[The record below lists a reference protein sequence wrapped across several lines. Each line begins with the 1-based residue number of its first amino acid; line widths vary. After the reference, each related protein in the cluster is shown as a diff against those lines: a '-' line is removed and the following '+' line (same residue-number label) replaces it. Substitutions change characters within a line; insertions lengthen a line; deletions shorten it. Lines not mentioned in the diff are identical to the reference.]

1 MSIINK
7 ESAFAVAALAILI
20 FVLINKEQKLPESQS
35 NKTIKYWPFVEFMWN
50 PNDNLR
56 TVKRVFD
63 RLGHE
68 RVNGSESDDW
78 DVFWSIEYP
87 FYMFAEQMKSL
98 KPHQRVNHFP
108 GINYLTHKAFMA
120 TNNLFPFI
128 PAAFEFPSMVQ
139 EFNDYLALN
148 PEKKFVVKLN
158 SNRGVKIVSV
168 DEINF
173 KEYNHKM
180 YQEFVENPLLIDG
193 HAFDLG
199 VYVLITSLKPLRIYR
214 YLGNIIEFNL
224 HKNS

>member
-1 MSIINK
+1 MLRINK
-7 ESAFAVAALAILI
+7 ISAFAVVALAILF
-20 FVLINKEQKLPESQS
+20 FVLINKKQKLPESQS
-35 NKTIKYWPFVEFMWN
+35 NKAIKYWPFIEFTWN

-87 FYMFAEQMKSL
+87 FYMFEEQMKTL

-108 GINYLTHKAFMA
+108 GISFLAHKAFMA

-128 PAAFEFPSMVQ
+128 PAAFEFPRMVQ
-139 EFNDYLALN
+139 EFEDYHDVN
-148 PEKKFVVKLN
+148 PDKKFVVKLD

-168 DEINF
+168 DKIDFE
-173 KEYNHKM
+173 EYNHKM
-180 YQEFVENPLLIDG
+180 YQEFIENPLLIDG

-214 YLGNIIEFNL
+214 
-224 HKNS
+224 